1 MTAEGND
8 WFVYRF
14 EGISAA
20 SIVFNDGAGRQTA
33 DLKWEKEGWFFDD
46 NRWYDQNPQRPAIP
60 VITANPLGDT
70 YLEPQVVTLSSSNE
84 EDEIYYTTDGTQP
97 TRRSNRYTQPITI
110 ETTTTPLAFGVN
122 SEGQVKQS

>member
-14 EGISAA
+14 EGIWSA

-33 DLKWEKEGWFFDD
+33 DLRRESEGWFFDD

-70 YLEPQVVTLSSSNE
+70 YLAPQAVTSQ
-84 EDEIYYTTDGTQP
+84 G
-97 TRRSNRYTQPITI
+97 
-110 ETTTTPLAFGVN
+110 
-122 SEGQVKQS
+122 